1 MPRRGRG
8 PRRAR
13 RLRPAGSSRIRIGT
27 LLPHRVAARSLS
39 VAREGVTGLARGGR
53 CADRVSVYGG
63 AVSVAE
69 AISAFRA
76 VQRRFY
82 AGQVGEDALARVLT
96 ADVVWHVPGA
106 NGLAGDHRGRDAVLR
121 YFTLRRAMADATLRI
136 AVHGE
141 AEVGDLVV
149 SRADGVAVVDG
160 RNAAWRTVGIYRTA
174 GDRVAECWMV
184 PLDQRRFDR
193 VWRSPVDTLLANSVV
208 RHRLV
213 RIVRAPVA
221 AVDSG
226 LRAVTPG
233 DMPVARALF
242 AMRSL
247 PLRLRG
253 RSGLPTADD
262 EPSSMPWSP
271 VGSAGSSIVRAQSL
285 PSDSSGSPGAR
296 PAARRSRPGRLTN
309 SPASIG
315 QASSRWSSGSDSR
328 PSATPTPS

>member
-1 MPRRGRG
+1 
-8 PRRAR
+8 
-13 RLRPAGSSRIRIGT
+13 
-27 LLPHRVAARSLS
+27 
-39 VAREGVTGLARGGR
+39 
-53 CADRVSVYGG
+53 
-63 AVSVAE
+63 VSVAE

-76 VQRRFY
+76 VQRRLY

-106 NGLAGDHRGRDAVLR
+106 NALAGDHRGRDAVLR

-136 AVHGE
+136 TVHGE

-149 SRADGVAVVDG
+149 TRADGVAVVDG

-262 EPSSMPWSP
+262 EPFVDAM
-271 VGSAGSSIVRAQSL
+271 VAGGLSRLVDR
-285 PSDSSGSPGAR
+285 PGAELAFGLIGQPWR
-296 PAARRSRPGRLTN
+296 PSGGTTVQAGPVDEFAGFDRAGFVKVVERFRFAPISDTDTVVIDELAARCTDAVSARQFRRYWRVVALGSRLVRRQLLDATARL
-309 SPASIG
+309 AE
-315 QASSRWSSGSDSR
+315 
-328 PSATPTPS
+328 SADTAQP